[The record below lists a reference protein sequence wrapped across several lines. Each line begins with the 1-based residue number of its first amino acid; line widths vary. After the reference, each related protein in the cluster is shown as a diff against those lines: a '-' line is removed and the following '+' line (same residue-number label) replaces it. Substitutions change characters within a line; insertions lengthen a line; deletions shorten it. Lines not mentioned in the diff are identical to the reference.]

1 MGIKTGRPRL
11 DFDEDFSRGFATILP
26 HLRAG
31 DISQGEAAREL
42 GISVR
47 SLKRYLAK
55 AACEP
60 N

>member
-1 MGIKTGRPRL
+1 MAVQTGRPRL
-11 DFDEDFSRGFATILP
+11 DSKDGFREAFATLLP
-26 HLRAG
+26 RLRAG
-31 DISQGEAAREL
+31 AISQGEAAREL